1 MEAVYGLC
9 GVDRGIPEVWGSVYD
24 VRELLESSVKL
35 MDGKSPLEL
44 ELPLPLEKVK
54 KKLLKRVDRT
64 AVGKL
69 LQECGMVN

>member
-1 MEAVYGLC
+1 
-9 GVDRGIPEVWGSVYD
+9 
-24 VRELLESSVKL
+24 

-69 LQECGMVN
+69 LRECGMVN